1 MHPQML
7 RALVLDPGERAAR
20 SVGRGGKA
28 KVQRQRQAVQPGKGG
43 ASCMQKAAGGWMSA
57 MRVGSEKARSKR
69 RAMDGFRAL
78 A

>member
-1 MHPQML
+1 MPPQML
-7 RALVLDPGERAAR
+7 RALVLAGERAAR